1 MWSAQVPKRGLY
13 RGAALVELALI
24 LPILLILTFGMI
36 EFGRA
41 FFISHILATAAR
53 EGARRAVVTRSLAAN
68 QAQVTGLICNEIA
81 SAIANCS
88 DVQIQI
94 TPLTTEIRRG
104 DPVTVDLRYN
114 LRLITGVVANLL
126 GLPTAIPL
134 RSTCTMRDEVSP
146 R

>member
-1 MWSAQVPKRGLY
+1 MWRTQIPKRGSH

-24 LPILLILTFGMI
+24 VPILLLLAFGMI

-41 FFISHILATAAR
+41 FFISHVLATAAR
-53 EGARRAVVTRSLAAN
+53 EGARRAVVTRNLAAN

-81 SAIANCS
+81 SAIATCN

-94 TPLTTEIRRG
+94 TPGVRRG
-104 DPVTVDLRYN
+104 DPVTVDLQYQ